1 MITEALLLKIA
12 LSFIIAGIWITLA
25 TIASERFGTKI
36 GGLIG
41 NLPSNI
47 VVSLFFIG
55 WTQTAEIAADAAH
68 VVPLGMIIDAI
79 FLFSLVWLVKKYGNL
94 AFALSLLIWFVLAAI
109 VGTSGYNDLV
119 IGSIVYVAITLV
131 LFYIAEKKL
140 NITSV
145 PKKTNVHYSIGELL
159 IRAIF
164 AGTVVAGAVTITAFA
179 GPNWGGIFS
188 TFPAVMLSTMYL
200 LTRAQGADFA
210 RATGKVMLIA
220 SINILI
226 YAIAVSITYPIYGL
240 VVGTIISYICAVIF
254 VVLFSPMLKRI
265 K

>member
-1 MITEALLLKIA
+1 MIAEALIIKIA
-12 LSFIIAGIWITLA
+12 LSFVIAGIWITLA
-25 TIASERFGTKI
+25 TIVSERFGTKI

-55 WTQTAEIAADAAH
+55 WTQSAEIAADAAH
-68 VVPLGMIIDAI
+68 VVPLGMLIDSL
-79 FLFSLVWLVKKYGNL
+79 FLFVLILFAKKYGNL
-94 AFALSLLIWFVLAAI
+94 AFLFALIAWFVLALPVAN
-109 VGTSGYNDLV
+109 SGYNDMIV
-119 IGSIVYVAITLV
+119 GSIVYVIITLI

-140 NITSV
+140 NIVSV
-145 PKKTNVHYSIGELL
+145 PKKTNVSYSAGELL
-159 IRAIF
+159 LRAVF
-164 AGTVVAGAVTITAFA
+164 AGTVVAGAVTITALA

-210 RATGKVMLIA
+210 RATGKVMLLA
-220 SINILI
+220 SANIVV
-226 YAIAVSITYPIYGL
+226 YAIAVSLTYPMYGI
-240 VVGTIISYICAVIF
+240 VIGTIISYVCAVAF
-254 VVLFSPMLKRI
+254 VVLFSPLLKRI

>member
-1 MITEALLLKIA
+1 MLTEAIMFKII
-12 LSFIIAGIWITLA
+12 LSFIIAGVWITFA

-68 VVPLGMIIDAI
+68 VVPLGMTIDAI
-79 FLFSLVWLVKKYGNL
+79 FLFALILLVKKYRNL
-94 AFALSLLIWFVLAAI
+94 AFLFALIVWFVLAAL
-109 VGTSGYNDLV
+109 VGTSGYSDMTV
-119 IGSIVYVAITLV
+119 GSIVYVAISLV

-140 NITSV
+140 NIISV
-145 PKKTNVHYSIGELL
+145 PKKTNISYSAGELL

-164 AGTVVAGAVTITAFA
+164 AGTVVAGAVTITALA

-220 SINILI
+220 SLNILV

-240 VVGTIISYICAVIF
+240 VVGTIISYVCAVIF
-254 VVLFSPMLKRI
+254 VVLFSPLLKRI